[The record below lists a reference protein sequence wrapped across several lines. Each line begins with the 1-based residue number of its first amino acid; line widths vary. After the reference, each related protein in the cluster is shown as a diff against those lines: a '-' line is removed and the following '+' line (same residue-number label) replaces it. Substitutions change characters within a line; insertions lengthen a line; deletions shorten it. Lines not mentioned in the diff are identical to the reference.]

1 MADASAAPTSASPWM
16 MGANFGPNAPQA
28 PLATPPIAPE
38 MGQPAMAGLNGGLPQ
53 EQEQPEKPQ
62 ESVARHIIDALGGG
76 SGHPMD
82 WARSVL
88 AGTLAGAAN
97 VGKVPEGGGFLAGAG
112 RGFQGVVEQKRQ
124 QELDAERKQQVQFQQ
139 QEKLKEDERQQQELA
154 IHQADAQV
162 QRAMWNAQTAAS
174 IAAQQ
179 RLAAQ
184 FPLEQEEHN
193 LKIKQMSDQIRQS
206 EQDNLAILSAAGVDI
221 QSLEHITSYDQ
232 LTDSH
237 AKQIGS
243 GDVFAVPDGEEHK
256 KEEDGAGAYL
266 VPGNIWDESIKKPVS
281 ITAGWEVDKNGKA
294 TPKTITAQEGTR
306 VGTLLAI
313 AKGAQQDLVNK
324 QGQLLQQSKLEEQRS
339 EIEKNEAQAALAKSQ
354 IGAGGQQTD
363 LLGGTFTP
371 PPGGAKET
379 NKIRDSFK
387 KDADNL
393 AKTEGTFN
401 QFQDVLND
409 INSGKP
415 LTGAQSVVTLFNAI
429 GLSAE
434 PLQGKGFRINHNTVE
449 EHANSIGLDQRAVR
463 AFEGL
468 KTGEVITP
476 QQVRDYAQ
484 IAMRSRH
491 DAYVNKINEARS
503 AGIDP
508 SFLLPHGNGRPID
521 TNTAQIFYDTA
532 GGNTPQEKAANALKA
547 ARQLGWQ

>member
-1 MADASAAPTSASPWM
+1 MGAISGLALGPLPEMNFSPSPEVEQQVQQATQASAP
-16 MGANFGPNAPQA
+16 
-28 PLATPPIAPE
+28 ATPAAQPE
-38 MGQPAMAGLNGGLPQ
+38 M
-53 EQEQPEKPQ
+53 QPEPQ
-62 ESVARHIIDALGGG
+62 PHESIARHIVDALGGG
-76 SGHPMD
+76 NGHPMD
-82 WARSVL
+82 WARSIL
-88 AGTLAGAAN
+88 AGGLAGAAN

-124 QELDAERKQQVQFQQ
+124 QMLDQQKQQQIDFEK
-139 QEKLKEDERQQQELA
+139 QEKLKADERANQELA

-174 IAAQQ
+174 IQTQQQNAARFPALQQ
-179 RLAAQ
+179 EDQLRVRQLNDQIQQSERDNLSILAA
-184 FPLEQEEHN
+184 
-193 LKIKQMSDQIRQS
+193 
-206 EQDNLAILSAAGVDI
+206 AGADVA
-221 QSLEHITSYDQ
+221 SLEHITSYDQ
-232 LTDSH
+232 LTDGH

-243 GDVFAVPDGEEHK
+243 GDVFAVPNGEEHK

-393 AKTEGTFN
+393 AKTEGIFN

-449 EHANSIGLDQRAVR
+449 EHANSIGLDQKAVR

-484 IAMRSRH
+484 IAMRSRR
-491 DAYVNKINEARS
+491 DAYVNKINEAR
-503 AGIDP
+503 AQGIDP